1 MTQGKDEAMNNV
13 DMRSTAETSE
23 EERNDD
29 EEGPERMF
37 DREVEELAR

>member
-23 EERNDD
+23 EGGNKK
-29 EEGPERMF
+29 
-37 DREVEELAR
+37 ANW